1 MVTDTLNTA
10 LKATEKAGR
19 LAEKSMENQQRSQEE
34 IEMQQVLHV
43 AGKLA
48 HETLKAASKVE
59 QNLVSKET
67 WGSSDWGSN
76 TKERSE
82 EILC

>member
-1 MVTDTLNTA
+1 MVANTLNTA
-10 LKATEKAGR
+10 LKAAEKA
-19 LAEKSMENQQRSQEE
+19 MEDQHKSQEE
-34 IEMQQVLHV
+34 IEMQRVLHA

-59 QNLVSKET
+59 HSLVSKET

-82 EILC
+82 DILC

>member
-1 MVTDTLNTA
+1 MVTDTLNTT
-10 LKATEKAGR
+10 LKVAEKAGR
-19 LAEKSMENQQRSQEE
+19 LAEKAMEDQQKSQEE
-34 IEMQQVLHV
+34 IEMQQILHE

-48 HETLKAASKVE
+48 HETLKAASTVE
-59 QNLVSKET
+59 LPLVSKKT

>member
-1 MVTDTLNTA
+1 MVTDTLNTT
-10 LKATEKAGR
+10 LKVAEKAGR
-19 LAEKSMENQQRSQEE
+19 LAEKAMEDQQKSQEE
-34 IEMQQVLHV
+34 IEMQQILHE

-48 HETLKAASKVE
+48 HETLKAASTVE
-59 QNLVSKET
+59 QNLVAKKT

>member
-10 LKATEKAGR
+10 LKAAEKA
-19 LAEKSMENQQRSQEE
+19 MEDQQKSQEE
-34 IEMQQVLHV
+34 IEMQQVLHE

-48 HETLKAASKVE
+48 HETLKATSKVE

-67 WGSSDWGSN
+67 WGSN

>member
-10 LKATEKAGR
+10 LKAAEKAGR
-19 LAEKSMENQQRSQEE
+19 LAEKAMEDQQKSQEE
-34 IEMQQVLHV
+34 IEMQQILHE

-76 TKERSE
+76 IKERSE

>member
-1 MVTDTLNTA
+1 MVANTLNTA
-10 LKATEKAGR
+10 LKAAEKAGR
-19 LAEKSMENQQRSQEE
+19 LAEKAMEDQHKSQEE
-34 IEMQQVLHV
+34 IEMQRVLHA

-59 QNLVSKET
+59 HSLVSKET
-67 WGSSDWGSN
+67 WGSSNWGSN

-82 EILC
+82 DILC

>member
-10 LKATEKAGR
+10 LKAAEKAGR
-19 LAEKSMENQQRSQEE
+19 FAEKAMEDQQKSQEE
-34 IEMQQVLHV
+34 IEMQQVLHE

-48 HETLKAASKVE
+48 HETLKAASTVE
-59 QNLVSKET
+59 QNLVSKKT

>member
-1 MVTDTLNTA
+1 MVTDTLNTTQ
-10 LKATEKAGR
+10 K
-19 LAEKSMENQQRSQEE
+19 SQEE
-34 IEMQQVLHV
+34 IEMQQILHE
-43 AGKLA
+43 AGKLT

-59 QNLVSKET
+59 QNLVAKKT

-82 EILC
+82 EKLC

>member
-1 MVTDTLNTA
+1 MVANTLNTA
-10 LKATEKAGR
+10 LKAAEKAGR
-19 LAEKSMENQQRSQEE
+19 LAEKAMEDQHKSQEE
-34 IEMQQVLHV
+34 IEMQRVLHA

-59 QNLVSKET
+59 HSLASKET

-82 EILC
+82 DILC